1 MNGRKS
7 IAFAMIC
14 LMMLSTIFCDAIC
27 VYGAEDKSIDE
38 ILTDREDEVIMSTD
52 TDLIGIDDALDTD
65 EGMLD
70 DLIIASED
78 EDIQA
83 VEALEDEIN
92 VKNDEAGSD
101 EETFVVNSIDE
112 LVSKIGSNR
121 TIILADGIYKTSKTI
136 EVYKYDSN
144 YNNIVISDMK
154 IQAANPGKAE
164 ILLDDTMSGVFMLS
178 NCKNVT
184 IQGLILG
191 HDPAGEYS
199 ECGGDGGDVIQIYN
213 SDSVFIKNCDL
224 YGCGWSAIE
233 LGDAGAIS
241 VDNCVLRD
249 CTYNAVNYYTSEHYT
264 NSFFMNL
271 QMNNCVISGNTK
283 KDMIEKYWY
292 EYDKVA
298 LFDGSDW
305 GLTGSRIACHDCMI
319 INNKS
324 KKLIPDGAGDSI
336 TFDSGCEFYN
346 NVFDNQSTKQ
356 YGICVNGLTWQVTD
370 SVLEIGFPLELSE
383 NDSIESN
390 VTEVLS
396 YSNSS
401 LPWKEIEYD
410 YYDVKDGVEYDKAV
424 FEGKKPVT
432 SINVSETELEL
443 SVGGSAMINATVYP
457 ADATDKTLTW
467 TSDDERVAKVDS
479 EGKVTAIAPGTTS
492 IKATLPNGK
501 YAACTVKVTE
511 AQIIKGDLTGDGI
524 IAMGDVVMAAR
535 AVAGN
540 LILSERQKAAADLTG
555 DGVVAMGDVVLLARF
570 VAGTIKEL

>member
-38 ILTDREDEVIMSTD
+38 ILTDREDEVIMSID

-264 NSFFMNL
+264 NSFFM
-271 QMNNCVISGNTK
+271 
-283 KDMIEKYWY
+283 
-292 EYDKVA
+292 
-298 LFDGSDW
+298 
-305 GLTGSRIACHDCMI
+305 
-319 INNKS
+319 
-324 KKLIPDGAGDSI
+324 
-336 TFDSGCEFYN
+336 
-346 NVFDNQSTKQ
+346 
-356 YGICVNGLTWQVTD
+356 
-370 SVLEIGFPLELSE
+370 
-383 NDSIESN
+383 
-390 VTEVLS
+390 
-396 YSNSS
+396 
-401 LPWKEIEYD
+401 
-410 YYDVKDGVEYDKAV
+410 
-424 FEGKKPVT
+424 
-432 SINVSETELEL
+432 VS
-443 SVGGSAMINATVYP
+443 A
-457 ADATDKTLTW
+457 
-467 TSDDERVAKVDS
+467 
-479 EGKVTAIAPGTTS
+479 
-492 IKATLPNGK
+492 
-501 YAACTVKVTE
+501 
-511 AQIIKGDLTGDGI
+511 
-524 IAMGDVVMAAR
+524 
-535 AVAGN
+535 
-540 LILSERQKAAADLTG
+540 
-555 DGVVAMGDVVLLARF
+555 
-570 VAGTIKEL
+570 